1 MHRKKCPTLAHS
13 DDLKEINLH
22 LFFSFQI
29 RERGRQKLFN
39 PGKSQK
45 MPITASSS
53 EKCILKALNLFST
66 NGSNMRPPAP
76 FPKFNHK
83 DQEAYDSYF

>member
-1 MHRKKCPTLAHS
+1 MS
-13 DDLKEINLH
+13 
-22 LFFSFQI
+22 
-29 RERGRQKLFN
+29 
-39 PGKSQK
+39 
-45 MPITASSS
+45 ITASSS